1 MKAVLNMGTK
11 KALEEFGEFQIRGKV
26 IHSVI
31 CG

>member
-1 MKAVLNMGTK
+1 MKEELNMGTK
-11 KALEEFGEFQIRGKV
+11 KGLKEFGDFQIGGKV